1 MSLLLVTLASPL
13 VGAAMVLSLP
23 GWDSHRLRRVA
34 LGSCCVSLWLTLALW
49 ACFDFAMLRPQF
61 VGMFGGLGRLFST
74 IGTCFAAD
82 GLSLVFM
89 VLTAFTL
96 PVCLLLAWCHHAF
109 VKQYCL
115 SFLILEFLLFAVF
128 CCFDLFVFYSPKS
141 GLLGARALPCSIWGS
156 RIRRIRAAY
165 QFFLFTLF
173 GSLIMLTGILLLFLQ
188 TGSLDY
194 SFLTTCAFS
203 EKRQT
208 LLWLLFFTSF
218 AVKVPMVPVHW
229 LPEAHVEA
237 PTAGSVILAG
247 ILLKLGAYGFLR
259 FSIPLFPKASLFFS
273 PLVTLCFIAVLY
285 AALTTLRQTDLKKI
299 IAYSSIGHMNVAIV
313 GLFSFDI
320 ISVSGS
326 VILLLAHGIVSPALF
341 ISIGVLYDRFK
352 TRLCRYYSGSALWM
366 PMFSTMLF
374 LFSLANLSLPSTIN
388 FIGEFLVFMG
398 TFDHNPFAAAIIA
411 TSLVSVGAY
420 GLLVCA
426 RAAFGVPKQA
436 FRTVCDL
443 SRREFF
449 ICLPFRCNYFV
460 LWPQAQHDREKTNT
474 Y

>member
-1 MSLLLVTLASPL
+1 M
-13 VGAAMVLSLP
+13 
-23 GWDSHRLRRVA
+23 
-34 LGSCCVSLWLTLALW
+34 
-49 ACFDFAMLRPQF
+49 
-61 VGMFGGLGRLFST
+61 
-74 IGTCFAAD
+74 
-82 GLSLVFM
+82 
-89 VLTAFTL
+89 
-96 PVCLLLAWCHHAF
+96 
-109 VKQYCL
+109 
-115 SFLILEFLLFAVF
+115 FLII
-128 CCFDLFVFYSPKS
+128 
-141 GLLGARALPCSIWGS
+141 GIWGS
-156 RIRRIRAAY
+156 RSRRIRAAY

-173 GSLIMLTGILLLFLQ
+173 GSLIMLSGILLLFLQ

-218 AVKVPMVPVHW
+218 AVKVPMVPVHTW

-273 PLVTLCFIAVLY
+273 PLVYTLCFIAVLY

-299 IAYSSIGHMNVAIV
+299 IAYSSIGHMNVGIV
-313 GLFSFDI
+313 GLFSFDM

-326 VILLLAHGIVSPALF
+326 VILMIAHGIVSPALF

-366 PMFSTMLF
+366 PLFSTMLF

-388 FIGEFLVFMG
+388 FVGEFLVFVG
-398 TFDHNPFAAAIIA
+398 TFDHNPFAAALIA

-436 FRTVCDL
+436 FRSVCDL

-449 ICLPFRCNYFV
+449 ICFPFIIATILFGLYPA
-460 LWPQAQHDREKTNT
+460 LLYNT
-474 Y
+474 AVPSIMCLLNIYS